1 MTPYLAQRRDELIR
15 TYRDGLLQDVIPFWL
30 KHGLD
35 RKHGGIH
42 TALGRRGEL
51 LDSDKSVWFQGRAAQ
66 PQSPSTKARSGAGSA
81 ARAVRA
87 SRQSARKRGTPPN

>member
-51 LDSDKSVWFQGRAAQ
+51 LGPRLALIAACG
-66 PQSPSTKARSGAGSA
+66 SGF
-81 ARAVRA
+81 AVA
-87 SRQSARKRGTPPN
+87 VIAVQQIL